1 MLVLTRKLDQSIQI
15 GDDVTITILAVKGN
29 TVRIGISAPDHVRIA
44 RRELHDKLRDSGAE
58 QTAKTPGEA
67 SQVAEMEVIEIQSR
81 PNASIKIERLG
92 ASAQSGGTRVTP
104 PQTLPP
110 LHSRLPMFS
119 DGNYET
125 HHLRIRMEEP
135 QVRDVSQT

>member
-44 RRELHDKLRDSGAE
+44 RRELHDKLRDSGVE
-58 QTAKTPGEA
+58 QTAKTPSEA
-67 SQVAEMEVIEIQSR
+67 AQVSEMEVIEIQSR

-92 ASAQSGGTRVTP
+92 ASSQGGGTRVTP